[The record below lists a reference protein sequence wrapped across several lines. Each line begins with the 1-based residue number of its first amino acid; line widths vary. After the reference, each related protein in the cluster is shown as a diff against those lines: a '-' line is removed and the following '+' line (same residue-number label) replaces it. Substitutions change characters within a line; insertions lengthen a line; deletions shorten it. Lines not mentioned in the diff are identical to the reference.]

1 MNFFRVQ
8 FASRPCTVFFLA
20 ILLLVT
26 ALLLFVVAVDLLLN
40 KNIYIFVL
48 FFVFL
53 PNIRENATKFV
64 VFFALISFKDFVFFC
79 GWSYKIMQFS

>member
-1 MNFFRVQ
+1 VYNSLAGPAQ
-8 FASRPCTVFFLA
+8 FFFLA

-40 KNIYIFVL
+40 KNIYVFVL
-48 FFVFL
+48 FFFL

-79 GWSYKIMQFS
+79 CGWSYKIMQFS